1 MQLLNIMS
9 CHPYYRFVGP
19 ATSVNI
25 HCNIPPHVEVR
36 TEGEAVA
43 EMGGRLACL
52 VLTLQQLDVMHRS
65 PPRVFLTGP
74 PGTGKKNIIASSFIC
89 KTFLDGSQFNLVR
102 C

>member
-36 TEGEAVA
+36 MEGEAVA

-52 VLTLQQLDVMHRS
+52 VLTLQQLDIMHRS

-74 PGTGKKNIIASSFIC
+74 PGTGKKPSLLPLSFV
-89 KTFLDGSQFNLVR
+89 KHFLMGANLA
-102 C
+102 